1 MKIPGWFL
9 IATLLAWSA
18 QSFADQTILMVSIDK
33 IGVSSKDVQNAI
45 AKLNHKDP
53 SMGTCYVDSTVTE
66 YIDYSKFDK
75 AAPYYGVAIVDFKWQ
90 CDNHAKGYLTKL
102 VQSRKYTIWA
112 NSVIG
117 PWPAVS
123 GSN

>member
-1 MKIPGWFL
+1 MKIPGWLL
-9 IATLLAWSA
+9 IATLAWSA

-33 IGVSSKDVQNAI
+33 TGVSSNEVQNAI
-45 AKLNHKDP
+45 AELNHKDL

-66 YIDYSKFDK
+66 YIDYNEFDK
-75 AAPYYGVAIVDFKWQ
+75 EAPYYGVAIVDFKWQ
-90 CDNHAKGYLTKL
+90 CDSHAKGYLTKL
-102 VQSRKYTIWA
+102 VQSRKYTIWD
-112 NSVIG
+112 NPVIG